1 MMIFLNII
9 LFFFVG
15 LVEAFLLS
23 TNSKMRQ
30 YSRKFL
36 TFVSS
41 FINILVW
48 YWIIRS
54 VMEGNLSNW
63 VLVSYAVG
71 YALGDVQAI
80 NFSDYLFKLAK
91 KRGFKRKIK
100 KLYRFFKR

>member
-1 MMIFLNII
+1 
-9 LFFFVG
+9 
-15 LVEAFLLS
+15 
-23 TNSKMRQ
+23 
-30 YSRKFL
+30 
-36 TFVSS
+36 
-41 FINILVW
+41 
-48 YWIIRS
+48 
-54 VMEGNLSNW
+54 MEGNLSNW